1 MVRYNRLAIVS
12 LVLSVSWLFWF
23 GSVLALILGYAARW
37 QVRDRKEQG
46 NALAV
51 AAIVIGWIG
60 VGVLLV
66 ILGAIFVHD
75 RGQT

>member
-1 MVRYNRLAIVS
+1 MRYNRLAIVS
-12 LVLSVSWLFWF
+12 LMLSVSWLFWF
-23 GSVLALILGYAARW
+23 GSILALVLGYAARW
-37 QVRDRKEQG
+37 QVKDRNEQG

-66 ILGAIFVHD
+66 ILGIIFVHD